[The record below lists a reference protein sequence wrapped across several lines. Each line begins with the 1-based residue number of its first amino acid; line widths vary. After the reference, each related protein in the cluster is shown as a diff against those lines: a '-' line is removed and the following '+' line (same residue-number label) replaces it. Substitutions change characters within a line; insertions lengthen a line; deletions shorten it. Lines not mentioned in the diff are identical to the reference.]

1 MQQHA
6 GIMPWGINSLLNV
19 PILRSNEV
27 DSFGPSLKRLGI
39 GHLIVLVSDFPTPQ
53 RYILLKDR
61 TKINAIRIHFMI
73 LTAKQEYTP
82 FYYPLKLANV

>member
-27 DSFGPSLKRLGI
+27 DSFGPCLKRLGI
-39 GHLIVLVSDFPTPQ
+39 GHLIVLGSHFPTPQ
-53 RYILLKDR
+53 RYILFKDR

>member
-1 MQQHA
+1 MQESCLGELIHCEC
-6 GIMPWGINSLLNV
+6 
-19 PILRSNEV
+19 SN
-27 DSFGPSLKRLGI
+27 PSLKRSRFFRSVPKAPGI
-39 GHLIVLVSDFPTPQ
+39 GHLIVLGSHFPTPQ
-53 RYILLKDR
+53 RYILFKDR